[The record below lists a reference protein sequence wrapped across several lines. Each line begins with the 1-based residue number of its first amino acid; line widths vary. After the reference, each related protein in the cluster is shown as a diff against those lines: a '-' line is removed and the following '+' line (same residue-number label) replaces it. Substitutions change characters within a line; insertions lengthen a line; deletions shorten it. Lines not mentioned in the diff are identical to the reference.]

1 MVLPECSADTARASA
16 PGNAPAAFGVRDG
29 RASRALKLAAPLA
42 ILALLLN
49 GCAAI
54 ATSQQTGSEPFT
66 TGHELRFTEVNA
78 DRFKPWTD
86 VVPSYRLGP
95 GDKLKVK
102 YFITR
107 DMDEDLIVSPDGSIA
122 PRAIG
127 QIRVEGSTLSSIQD
141 YIRRESRKELVDQK
155 VVVSLEEA
163 VSAKVY
169 VGGTVPRPGAYKLP
183 DMGTSAL
190 QGILLAGGFTDESR
204 TGQVALIRRG
214 PNNEPM
220 LRIINVRDVIQTGF
234 DANDVPLVAGDIIY
248 VPRSSIAE
256 VNLWIDQFITKV
268 VPFQRQF
275 SYTIGSFSQTG
286 GGSTLLQ

>member
-1 MVLPECSADTARASA
+1 MVSPECSADTARAPA
-16 PGNAPAAFGVRDG
+16 PGAPPAPRAQRRSRRHAGPVAGV
-29 RASRALKLAAPLA
+29 ALCA
-42 ILALLLN
+42 IAIALN

-54 ATSQQTGSEPFT
+54 ATSQQTGTEPFT

-107 DMDEDLIVSPDGSIA
+107 EMDEDLIVSPDGSIA

-127 QIRVEGSTLSSIQD
+127 QIRVEGSTLSSVQD

-155 VVVSLEEA
+155 VVVALEEA

-190 QGILLAGGFTDESR
+190 QGILLAGGFTEESR

-220 LRIINVRDVIQTGF
+220 LRVINVRDVIQTGF
-234 DANDVPLVAGDIIY
+234 DANDVPLVSGDIIY

-256 VNLWIDQFITKV
+256 VNLWIDQFINKV

-275 SYTIGSFSQTG
+275 SYTLGSYTTNTG
-286 GGSTLLQ
+286 TSIVP

>member
-1 MVLPECSADTARASA
+1 MVLPKCDGRDTARGTA
-16 PGNAPAAFGVRDG
+16 PEMTG
-29 RASRALKLAAPLA
+29 AAPRRRAVALLR
-42 ILALLLN
+42 IGLALASLGILN

-54 ATSQQTGSEPFT
+54 ATSQSTGTEPFT
-66 TGHELRFTEVNA
+66 TGHELRFTEVNS

-86 VVPSYRLGP
+86 QVPSYRLGP
-95 GDKLKVK
+95 GDKIKVK

-107 DMDEDLIVSPDGSIA
+107 EMDEDLTVGPDGAIA

-127 QIRVEGSTLSSIQD
+127 QIRVEGSSLSSVQD

-163 VSAKVY
+163 VSARVY
-169 VGGTVPRPGAYKLP
+169 VGGMVAHPGAFKLA
-183 DMGTSAL
+183 DMGTSVL
-190 QGILLAGGFTDESR
+190 QGILQAGGFTEEAR

-220 LRIINVRDVIQTGF
+220 LRLINVRDVIQTGF
-234 DANDVPLVAGDIIY
+234 DANDVPLVTGDIIY

-275 SYTIGSFSQTG
+275 SYTIGSFTQTG
-286 GGSTLLQ
+286 GTSSLLQ

>member
-1 MVLPECSADTARASA
+1 MA
-16 PGNAPAAFGVRDG
+16 GAA
-29 RASRALKLAAPLA
+29 LCA
-42 ILALLLN
+42 IAIALN

-54 ATSQQTGSEPFT
+54 ATSQQTGTEPFT

-107 DMDEDLIVSPDGSIA
+107 EMDEDLIVSPDGSIA

-127 QIRVEGSTLSSIQD
+127 QIRVEGSTLSSVQD

-155 VVVSLEEA
+155 VVVALEEA

-190 QGILLAGGFTDESR
+190 QGILLAGGFTEESR

-220 LRIINVRDVIQTGF
+220 LRVINVRDVIQTGF
-234 DANDVPLVAGDIIY
+234 DANDVPLVSGDIIY

-275 SYTIGSFSQTG
+275 SYTLGSYTTNTG
-286 GGSTLLQ
+286 SSLVP